1 MSTDVMGD
9 MDVLKKIYEE
19 MKKMQKEQEEMKVLM
34 KAGLHGVWR
43 ELRFLQEVIDEDWK
57 EKSDIETEMESNVE
71 EVDRYKEE
79 GELRT
84 EKEAAKQL
92 SWEVQ
97 DVRDMLLGKWL
108 KSEADSPGSEGNM
121 DMQ

>member
-9 MDVLKKIYEE
+9 MDVLKKIYKE

-57 EKSDIETEMESNVE
+57 EKSDMETEMESNVE
-71 EVDRYKEE
+71 EVERYKEE

-97 DVRDMLLGKWL
+97 DVKDMLLGKWL
-108 KSEADSPGSEGNM
+108 KSEWDSPGSEGNM